1 MLFYAIV
8 YHTVYVSIY
17 RTEATEAAEATSE
30 AVETVSGKSSCEYLP
45 TRVQQ
50 PRANGQAPYPH
61 PASAPTCFI
70 VPIYRRLTHNLPVHP
85 YASSRQWT
93 HALTCTLPVH
103 PYASLCQ
110 WAGALPTICQCT
122 HMLHRVNGQAPY
134 PNPASTP
141 TCFIVPM
148 DRRLTHTLLV
158 HPYASQCCVHTVYES
173 CLLHTTDKLCILLN

>member
-61 PASAPTCFI
+61 PASTPICFT
-70 VPIYRRLTHNLPVHP
+70 V
-85 YASSRQWT
+85 
-93 HALTCTLPVH
+93 
-103 PYASLCQ
+103 LC
-110 WAGALPTICQCT
+110 A
-122 HMLHRVNGQAPY
+122 HSV
-134 PNPASTP
+134 
-141 TCFIVPM
+141 
-148 DRRLTHTLLV
+148 
-158 HPYASQCCVHTVYES
+158 
-173 CLLHTTDKLCILLN
+173 